1 MGRGNL
7 QNLAVFFMYNIKAY
21 KEQNPDSVLLGEC
34 LYFFKKRNL
43 FWIED
48 KEAGVLSLC
57 VPDSL

>member
-1 MGRGNL
+1 
-7 QNLAVFFMYNIKAY
+7 MYNIKAY